1 MKNEGGQ
8 ANADA
13 QAHHP
18 NEASP
23 KGFVFGVE
31 RVIHSV
37 LFTAFYSQRWAG
49 RRWRQVRKDVTDG
62 AMQLVQWLVGMRLRL
77 NAVST
82 ANDQGLFEVGFTT
95 A

>member
-37 LFTAFYSQRWAG
+37 LFTAFYSQLFIHNIGLADAG
-49 RRWRQVRKDVTDG
+49 DR
-62 AMQLVQWLVGMRLRL
+62 
-77 NAVST
+77 
-82 ANDQGLFEVGFTT
+82 
-95 A
+95 